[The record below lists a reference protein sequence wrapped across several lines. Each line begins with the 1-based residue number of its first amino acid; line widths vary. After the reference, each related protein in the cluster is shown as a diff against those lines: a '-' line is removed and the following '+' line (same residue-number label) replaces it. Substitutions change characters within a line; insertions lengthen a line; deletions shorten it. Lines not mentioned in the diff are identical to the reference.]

1 MNRSILDPWE
11 VTQDRPSP
19 FEPVKFEE
27 TNLAPFREPREYAA
41 YINQSKPQA
50 MHEYD
55 DEHRMPGHY
64 VLAEIINGAVWVTFV
79 PQKVAGKYWVSFAAW
94 RKK

>member
-1 MNRSILDPWE
+1 MARSILEAWE

-19 FEPVKFEE
+19 FEPVKFEQ
-27 TNLAPFREPREYAA
+27 TNIIPFQEPHEYVA
-41 YINQSKPQA
+41 YINRCKPQA

-64 VLAEIINGAVWVTFV
+64 TQAEIIKGAVWVTFV
-79 PQKVAGKYWVSFAAW
+79 PEKVAGRYWVSFASW
-94 RKK
+94 RKT